1 MQESVD
7 VICTFPQ
14 EGPTLEEVLAAL
26 AAGLKT
32 EEPPWAGRG

>member
-1 MQESVD
+1 MQEPVD

-14 EGPTLEEVLAAL
+14 EGPTLEEVLATL
-26 AAGLKT
+26 LSGSKT